1 MSTQQKT
8 RRGSPSEFLVDFVR
22 ICRGAA
28 PLLFV
33 VFSLQIPAHAA
44 APKPSMTLEVSQE
57 THDYIKYRMR
67 AMLETYTQVSAA
79 TEQED
84 SAKVKELIRTFL
96 QANKTGRPARM
107 DSELPEAF
115 RAMNRGVMQQWRQMA
130 QAAEAKDTEQVRSQS
145 LQLLNTCNACHN
157 TFALTPKP

>member
-1 MSTQQKT
+1 MSTYEKA
-8 RRGSPSEFLVDFVR
+8 RRGSPSEFLVDFVQ

-33 VFSLQIPAHAA
+33 VFILQIPVHAA

-84 SAKVKELIRTFL
+84 SAKVKELIRSFL
-96 QANKTGRPARM
+96 QANKTGRPATM

-130 QAAEAKDTEQVRSQS
+130 QADSTEQVRSQS